1 MQARREFLRRNGN
14 CFICLRKGHLGRD
27 CHSNAKCRESKG
39 RHHVSIRNKL
49 EEKGESHHLDAT
61 SKPFV
66 PQAERK
72 VDLAPQAVSA
82 QTQAYCGLTASD
94 KTTLMKT
101 VVATV

>member
-1 MQARREFLRRNGN
+1 MSVKG
-14 CFICLRKGHLGRD
+14 GHLGLD
-27 CHSNAKCRESKG
+27 CHSNANCRECKG
-39 RHHVSIRNKL
+39 RHHLSICNKL

-72 VDLAPQAVSA
+72 VDLAPQVVST

-94 KTTLMKT
+94 KTTLIQT